1 MKIFIADDATLMRE
15 GLSGILQRVGFEIVG
30 HAENAPDLVAGVR
43 RIFNDGGVI
52 DVVLTDVRMPPTLT
66 DDGLRAAA
74 ELRHEFPDLAV
85 LLLSQYVA
93 PAYATALFSSDD
105 GLARGGIGYLLKE
118 RVSKITDFV
127 ASLTMVAGGGVVVDP
142 DVAAGLVRGR
152 STALAGLTPRERE
165 VLELMARG
173 LSNSQIQEALFLS
186 AAAVSKHVA
195 NVFTKLDLPPG
206 EDNRRVRA
214 VLTYLTEVG
223 ERP

>member
-1 MKIFIADDATLMRE
+1 MKIFIADDAALMRE

-74 ELRHEFPDLAV
+74 ELRHDFPDLAV

-142 DVAAGLVRGR
+142 DVAAGLVRG
-152 STALAGLTPRERE
+152 
-165 VLELMARG
+165 VLQRWL
-173 LSNSQIQEALFLS
+173 
-186 AAAVSKHVA
+186 V
-195 NVFTKLDLPPG
+195 
-206 EDNRRVRA
+206 
-214 VLTYLTEVG
+214 
-223 ERP
+223 